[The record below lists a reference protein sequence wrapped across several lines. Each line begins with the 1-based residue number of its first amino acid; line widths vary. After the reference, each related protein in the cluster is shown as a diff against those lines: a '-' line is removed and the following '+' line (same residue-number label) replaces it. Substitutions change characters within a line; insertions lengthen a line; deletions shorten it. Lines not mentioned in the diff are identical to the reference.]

1 VESPLS
7 DDELIGR
14 VKRGDRQ
21 AFEALVRRYQDV
33 AFRTAWIIMRDTQ
46 DAEDVAQAAFL
57 KAWLAIDRFHTGFPF
72 RPWLLRIV
80 ANEAKNRQQSRQRH
94 LRHTMAGTSPEESP
108 AQNASPEQ
116 NVIDDEQVRALIVHI
131 NDLSEQDRTVIY
143 CRYALELSEAE
154 IASVLACARGTV
166 KSRLHRALARLR
178 DRMEALT

>member
-33 AFRTAWIIMRDTQ
+33 AFRAAWIVMRETQ
-46 DAEDVAQAAFL
+46 DAEDAAQAAFI
-57 KAWLAIDRFHTGFPF
+57 KAWLAIDRFHIGSPF
-72 RPWLLRIV
+72 RPWFLRIV
-80 ANEAKNRQQSRQRH
+80 ANEAKNRQQSRQRQ
-94 LRHTMAGTSPEESP
+94 LRHTAADTSPEDSP
-108 AQNASPEQ
+108 AGDASPEQ
-116 NVIDDEQVRALIVHI
+116 HAIDDEQVRSLIVHI

-154 IASVLACARGTV
+154 IASVLGCARGTV

-178 DRMEALT
+178 DRMEALA